1 MRGRSSAFHCA
12 GWGGTQCLA
21 VSQARTSG
29 SCAMALKG
37 CGSLSSPDK
46 TNSGGSDTHHTG
58 AQTALSQAGERREGS
73 SGQSSS
79 KPL

>member
-1 MRGRSSAFHCA
+1 MRGRSSAFHWA
-12 GWGGTQCLA
+12 GWGGTQCLG
-21 VSQARTSG
+21 VSQAGTSG
-29 SCAMALKG
+29 SCAMALNS
-37 CGSLSSPDK
+37 CRSLSSPDK
-46 TNSGGSDTHHTG
+46 TNSGWSGTYHKG